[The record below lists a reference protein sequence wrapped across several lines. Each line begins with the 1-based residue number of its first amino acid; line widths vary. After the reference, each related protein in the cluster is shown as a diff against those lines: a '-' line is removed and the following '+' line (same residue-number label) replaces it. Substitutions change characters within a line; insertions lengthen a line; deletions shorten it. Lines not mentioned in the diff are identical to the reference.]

1 MKSVSNV
8 IVLVAWAILVA
19 ACGGGGGGGAAA
31 PPLDTTPPVITLLG
45 NNPQVIT
52 TGTAYTELGA
62 TAMDNVDGDISG
74 SIMIDSSSVDTST
87 VGSYSVTYDVTDSS
101 GNAANTV
108 IRTVTVQGAAPP
120 PTQSP
125 SGVWFGT
132 SLSVA
137 AADVFTSF
145 EFNATG
151 GFTIGTTPYTAT
163 YSNGNAETR
172 GVPAFYISG
181 VNAWHILVGTSAT
194 VTFETLPNTLS
205 FWVRTETAGNISNI
219 DIFDENGVLIRNVV
233 PTNAYQMISVVRGAG
248 QALIGSMVVTSTSG
262 GDVVIDDL
270 TFGYDGSG
278 FVGSTDDL
286 VCLVADNREFMCI
299 LSDVVGN
306 LLASAQG
313 TMQVANTNQVSGSGM
328 LYAEPGLVLADGK
341 TVANLT
347 ISGGTVSEGS
357 TLNLTVEAA
366 GTTSTVSTM
375 FDPIYNRGSAL
386 ATVAGVY
393 DLIIFD
399 DLSSFEIDATGAIFG
414 QSIAGCVLS
423 GEVTPKNPTFNEY
436 DVALGVM
443 DIGSCGVPD
452 GMYVGLGLT
461 LDFFVMDDLFI
472 FAVFTTQSSVIGIA
486 LRP

>member
-19 ACGGGGGGGAAA
+19 ACGGGGGGAAA
-31 PPLDTTPPVITLLG
+31 PPLDTTPPVITMLG
-45 NNPQVIT
+45 INPQVIT

-125 SGVWFGT
+125 SGAWVGT

-299 LSDVVGN
+299 LSDVVGD

-328 LYAEPGLVLADGK
+328 LYAVPGSVLADGK
-341 TVANLT
+341 IVTNLT

-393 DLIIFD
+393 DLFIFD

-414 QSIAGCVLS
+414 QSSAGCVLS
-423 GEVTPKNPTFNEY
+423 GEVTPKNATFNEY

-443 DIGSCGVPD
+443 DIGTCGVPD
-452 GMYVGLGLT
+452 GMYVGLGFT
-461 LDFFVMDDLFI
+461 LDLFVTDDTFV
-472 FAVFTTQSSVIGIA
+472 FAVFTNQSSVIGIA
-486 LRP
+486 VKP

>member
-1 MKSVSNV
+1 M
-8 IVLVAWAILVA
+8 
-19 ACGGGGGGGAAA
+19 
-31 PPLDTTPPVITLLG
+31 
-45 NNPQVIT
+45 
-52 TGTAYTELGA
+52 
-62 TAMDNVDGDISG
+62 
-74 SIMIDSSSVDTST
+74 
-87 VGSYSVTYDVTDSS
+87 
-101 GNAANTV
+101 
-108 IRTVTVQGAAPP
+108 
-120 PTQSP
+120 
-125 SGVWFGT
+125 
-132 SLSVA
+132 
-137 AADVFTSF
+137 
-145 EFNATG
+145 
-151 GFTIGTTPYTAT
+151 
-163 YSNGNAETR
+163 
-172 GVPAFYISG
+172 
-181 VNAWHILVGTSAT
+181 
-194 VTFETLPNTLS
+194 
-205 FWVRTETAGNISNI
+205 
-219 DIFDENGVLIRNVV
+219 
-233 PTNAYQMISVVRGAG
+233 
-248 QALIGSMVVTSTSG
+248 
-262 GDVVIDDL
+262 
-270 TFGYDGSG
+270 
-278 FVGSTDDL
+278 
-286 VCLVADNREFMCI
+286 ADNREFMCI
-299 LSDVVGN
+299 LSDVVGDQ
-306 LLASAQG
+306 LDSAQG

-414 QSIAGCVLS
+414 QSSAGCVLS
-423 GEVTPKNPTFNEY
+423 GEVTPKNATFNEY

-472 FAVFTTQSSVIGIA
+472 FAVFTTQSSVIGFA

>member
-1 MKSVSNV
+1 
-8 IVLVAWAILVA
+8 
-19 ACGGGGGGGAAA
+19 
-31 PPLDTTPPVITLLG
+31 
-45 NNPQVIT
+45 
-52 TGTAYTELGA
+52 
-62 TAMDNVDGDISG
+62 
-74 SIMIDSSSVDTST
+74 MIDSSSVDTST

-125 SGVWFGT
+125 SGAWVGT

-299 LSDVVGN
+299 LSDVVGD

-328 LYAEPGLVLADGK
+328 LYAVPGLVLADGK

-366 GTTSTVSTM
+366 GTTSTVSNM

-393 DLIIFD
+393 DLFIFD

-414 QSIAGCVLS
+414 QSSAGCVLS
-423 GEVTPKNPTFNEY
+423 GEVTPKNATFNEY

>member
-19 ACGGGGGGGAAA
+19 ACGGGGAAA

-125 SGVWFGT
+125 SGAWVGT

-172 GVPAFYISG
+172 NEPAFYKSG
-181 VNAWHILVGTSAT
+181 FNAWHILVGTSAT

-233 PTNAYQMISVVRGAG
+233 PTNAYQIISVVRGAG

-299 LSDVVGN
+299 LSDVVGD

-328 LYAEPGLVLADGK
+328 LYAVPGLVLADGK

-393 DLIIFD
+393 DLFIFD

-414 QSIAGCVLS
+414 QSSAGCVLS
-423 GEVTPKNPTFNEY
+423 GEVTPKNATFNEY

>member
-1 MKSVSNV
+1 MRHGK
-8 IVLVAWAILVA
+8 LFAMVAWAILVA
-19 ACGGGGGGGAAA
+19 ACGGGGGDAAA

-74 SIMIDSSSVDTST
+74 SIVIDSSSVDTST

-101 GNAANTV
+101 GNTANTV
-108 IRTVTVQGAAPP
+108 IRTVTVQGGPP
-120 PTQSP
+120 PPAAQSP
-125 SGVWFGT
+125 SGAWGGQSV
-132 SLSVA
+132 LVA

-145 EFNATG
+145 EFTATG
-151 GFTIGTTPYTAT
+151 GFTTGTTPYTAT

-172 GVPAFYISG
+172 GVPAFYITG
-181 VNAWHILVGTSAT
+181 LNAWHILIGTTAT
-194 VTFETLPNTLS
+194 VTFETMPNTLS
-205 FWVRTETAGNISNI
+205 FWVRTENATDVSNI
-219 DIFDENGVLIRNVV
+219 DILDENGTLILNVM
-233 PTNAYQMISVVRGAG
+233 PTNVYQMFSVVRNAG
-248 QALIGSMVVTSTSG
+248 ETLIGSMVVTSTSG

-278 FVGSTDDL
+278 FVGGTVDN
-286 VCLVADNREFMCI
+286 VCLVADNREFICI
-299 LSDVVGN
+299 FTDVVGN

-313 TMQVANTNQVSGSGM
+313 TMQVVNTNQISGSGM
-328 LYAEPGLVLADGK
+328 LYAVPGLVLADGK
-341 TVANLT
+341 TVASLT
-347 ISGGTVSEGS
+347 ISGGTVSEGN
-357 TLNLTVEAA
+357 TLNFTVEAA
-366 GTTSTVSTM
+366 GSTSTVSTM

-386 ATVAGVY
+386 ATVTGVY
-393 DLIIFD
+393 DLFIFD
-399 DLSSFEIDATGAIFG
+399 DPSSFQIDATGAIFG
-414 QSIAGCVLS
+414 QSVAGCVLS
-423 GEVTPKNPTFNEY
+423 GEVTPKNATFNEY

-461 LDFFVMDDLFI
+461 LDLSVMDDVFI
-472 FAVFTTQSSVIGIA
+472 FAVFTTQSSVVGIA

>member
-19 ACGGGGGGGAAA
+19 ACGGGG

-45 NNPQVIT
+45 INPQVIT

-62 TAMDNVDGDISG
+62 TARDNVDRDISG

-108 IRTVTVQGAAPP
+108 IRTVTVQGGPH
-120 PTQSP
+120 TQSP
-125 SGVWFGT
+125 SGAWRG
-132 SLSVA
+132 SSVSA
-137 AADVFTSF
+137 PAADVFTSF

-181 VNAWHILVGTSAT
+181 VNAWHILIGTSAT
-194 VTFETLPNTLS
+194 VTFETMPNTLS
-205 FWVRTETAGNISNI
+205 FWVRTENVNVVSNI
-219 DIFDENGVLIRNVV
+219 DILDENGALILNVV
-233 PTNAYQMISVVRGAG
+233 PTNVYQMFSVVRNAG
-248 QALIGSMVVTSTSG
+248 ETLIGSMVVISTSG

-278 FVGSTDDL
+278 FVGSTDNII
-286 VCLVADNREFMCI
+286 CLVADNREFICI
-299 LSDVVGN
+299 LSDFRCIGLSCLVDN

-313 TMQVANTNQVSGSGM
+313 TVQVANTNQVSGSGT
-328 LYAEPGLVLADGK
+328 LYAVPGSVLANGK

-386 ATVAGVY
+386 ATVTGIY
-393 DLIIFD
+393 DFYIFD
-399 DLSSFEIDATGAIFG
+399 DLSSFQIDATGAIFG
-414 QSIAGCVLS
+414 QSVAGCVLS
-423 GEVTPKNPTFNEY
+423 GEVTPKNATFNAY

-461 LDFFVMDDLFI
+461 EDFFVLDNVFI
-472 FAVFTTQSSVIGIA
+472 FAVFTTQSSVVGIA
-486 LRP
+486 LKP

>member
-19 ACGGGGGGGAAA
+19 ACGGGGGGAAA

-125 SGVWFGT
+125 SGAWVGT

-172 GVPAFYISG
+172 GVSAFYISG
-181 VNAWHILVGTSAT
+181 DNAWHILVGTSAT

-299 LSDVVGN
+299 LSDVVGD

-328 LYAEPGLVLADGK
+328 LYAVPGLVLADGK

-393 DLIIFD
+393 DLFIFD

-414 QSIAGCVLS
+414 QSSAGCVLS
-423 GEVTPKNPTFNEY
+423 GEVTPKNATFNEY

>member
-19 ACGGGGGGGAAA
+19 ACGGGGAAA

-125 SGVWFGT
+125 SGAWVGT

-219 DIFDENGVLIRNVV
+219 DIFDENGGLIRNVV

-313 TMQVANTNQVSGSGM
+313 TMQVANTNQVSGSGI
-328 LYAEPGLVLADGK
+328 LYAVPGLVLADGK

-393 DLIIFD
+393 DLFIFD

-414 QSIAGCVLS
+414 QSSAGCVLS
-423 GEVTPKNPTFNEY
+423 GEVTPKNATFNEY

-461 LDFFVMDDLFI
+461 LDFVVMDDLFI